1 MKPIEII
8 TKENKR
14 AEIYYDELNDQNP
27 REFFDYGLSRMVCM
41 HRNYHLGD
49 EQLRQ
54 SDYDSWDDV
63 EKYLVDERKAKVIL
77 PLYLYDHSGLSM
89 SVGPFNDR
97 WDSGQVGFIYA
108 DEDKCIKEFGKDYK
122 YSDVKNILRAEVE
135 VYDLYLSGQ
144 VYGYK
149 IFEKKHIVDRCPHC
163 NEILNEYDE
172 DEEIDSCW
180 GFFGMDAV
188 REAVADVL

>member
-1 MKPIEII
+1 MKPIETM

-27 REFFDYGLSRMVCM
+27 REFYDYGLSRMVCM
-41 HRNYHLGD
+41 HRNYLLGD
-49 EQLRQ
+49 EQLKP

-77 PLYLYDHSGLSM
+77 PLYLYDHSGLSI
-89 SVGPFNDR
+89 STGSFNDR

-122 YSDVKNILRAEVE
+122 YSDVENILRSEVE

-149 IFEKKHIVDRCPHC
+149 IFEKKHNIDRCPHC
-163 NEILNEYDE
+163 NEILNECDE

-180 GFFGMDAV
+180 GFFGIDAV